1 MHNKPI
7 QTFCTE
13 QRHKFRL
20 SMLAAQLG
28 FICLLLLTGSVAT
41 ARADVLDDYIS
52 AFTYQERKD
61 MKISSKEL
69 VELLKK
75 GEAQLI
81 DIRFAEE
88 FSAWRMGV
96 AVNIPINEL
105 PKRLNE
111 LDRSKIIVTA
121 CPHKDRAA
129 LARMYLATK
138 GYRAKYLK
146 DGLLGLA
153 ELLRGDLAREF
164 VDSLEKSTP

>member
-1 MHNKPI
+1 MNNKYIPTVLI
-7 QTFCTE
+7 PPGHT
-13 QRHKFRL
+13 FRL
-20 SMLAAQLG
+20 SRLAAQIS
-28 FICLLLLTGSVAT
+28 FICLLLLTGNAAT
-41 ARADVLDDYIS
+41 THAEALDDYIS

-69 VELLKK
+69 VDLLKK
-75 GEAQLI
+75 GEAQLV

-138 GYRAKYLK
+138 GYKAKYLK

-153 ELLRGDLAREF
+153 ELLRGDRAKDF
-164 VDSLEKSTP
+164 VDSMNR